1 MENIFDRNRL
11 KRFAADPSSWTV
23 LVIGAGKSGQAAA
36 RFLHQS
42 GTRVK
47 LSDSAPE
54 SEMDKEFASWLRA
67 EGIEWEHGGHKPET
81 FLSADLI
88 IVSPGVPLD
97 IPVLKKAEEKEIPV
111 IGELGFASLFLDLPV
126 IGVTGTNGKTTVTNM
141 LAALFRAGG
150 KEVFVGGN
158 IGRPLSEYLLETTAM
173 VNPPSREAELA
184 VLEISSYQ
192 LETAGTFRPDIGV
205 LLNISPDH
213 LDRYDSY
220 DAYAEAK
227 FLLFANQLAGD
238 KAVFNLDDPEICKR
252 VSLSS
257 GGGDRFYCSSRLE
270 GGEGASWQ
278 DGEIV
283 LFLEGGS
290 EVYRVPEM
298 LRSSPNREN
307 AAAAVLAARL
317 AGCPAEAIENGLA
330 SFVPAAHRL
339 TRVAEID
346 GVSFY
351 DDSKA
356 TNIGAVKSALA
367 GMDRPVI
374 LIAGGRDKGGD
385 YNLLAPLI
393 GEKVKLL
400 LLIGE
405 AREKMANVLI
415 EAADLQLADSLQDAV
430 SRAVEVAVPGDAV
443 LLSPACASF
452 DMYGSYTERGLH
464 FQETVEG
471 LLQLS

>member
-1 MENIFDRNRL
+1 MENIFDRSRF
-11 KRFAADPSSWTV
+11 KKFAADPSSWTV
-23 LVIGAGKSGQAAA
+23 LVVGAGKSGQAAA
-36 RFLHQS
+36 RFLHQL
-42 GTRVK
+42 GARVK

-54 SEMDKEFASWLRA
+54 SEMDKEFAVWLRA
-67 EGIEWEHGGHKPET
+67 EGIEREHGGHKPET

-97 IPVLKKAEEKEIPV
+97 IPSLEKAEEKGIPV

-141 LAALFRAGG
+141 LAALFRAAGR
-150 KEVFVGGN
+150 EVFVGGN
-158 IGRPLSEYLLETTAM
+158 IGRPLSEYLLESTDT
-173 VNPPSREAELA
+173 VNRTGRQAELA
-184 VLEISSYQ
+184 ILEISSYQ
-192 LETAGTFRPDIGV
+192 LETAGFFRPDIGV

-220 DAYAEAK
+220 EAYAEAK
-227 FLLFANQLAGD
+227 FLLFANQVAGD
-238 KAVFNLDDPEICKR
+238 KAVLNLDDPEICKR
-252 VSLSS
+252 VDVSS
-257 GGGDRFYCSSRLE
+257 EEGDIFYYSSRLD
-270 GGEGASWQ
+270 GGESASWQ

-283 LFLEGGS
+283 LSWEGGS
-290 EVYRVPEM
+290 EVYSLPEV

-307 AAAAVLAARL
+307 AVAAVLAARL
-317 AGCPAEAIENGLA
+317 AGCPAGTVEEGLA
-330 SFVPAAHRL
+330 SFIPEAHRL

-346 GVSFY
+346 GVFFY

-405 AREKMANVLI
+405 SRGKMASALTDAV
-415 EAADLQLADSLQDAV
+415 DLQLADSLQDAV
-430 SRAVEVAVPGDAV
+430 SRATEAAAPGDAV

-452 DMYGSYTERGLH
+452 DMYGSYAERGLH
-464 FQETVEG
+464 FQETVNG
-471 LLQLS
+471 LLKN